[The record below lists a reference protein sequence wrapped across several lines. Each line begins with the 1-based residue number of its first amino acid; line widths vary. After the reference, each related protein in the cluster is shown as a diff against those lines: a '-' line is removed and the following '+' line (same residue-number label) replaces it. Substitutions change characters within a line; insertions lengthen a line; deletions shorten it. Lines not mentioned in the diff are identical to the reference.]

1 MKLLSLSLVLVA
13 LALPAAAPAKAA
25 TPAKPRPARPETAAS
40 AQPADPVAA
49 LLEQSRDA
57 QAKGEAELA
66 LRLAQSAIVADPARP
81 SSYVAL
87 GELYAM
93 TGQDTYARSYYE
105 AALQIDPADAGAK
118 AAVAALGAAKTTAAN
133 SP

>member
-25 TPAKPRPARPETAAS
+25 TPAKPRPARAQAAS
-40 AQPADPVAA
+40 AQSADPVAA

-133 SP
+133 RP

>member
-25 TPAKPRPARPETAAS
+25 TPAKPRPARPEAAAS
-40 AQPADPVAA
+40 AGDPVAA

-66 LRLAQSAIVADPARP
+66 LRLAQAAIVADPARP

-133 SP
+133 RP